1 MLSRIVAIM
10 LCLVAAIACY
20 AMGLHA
26 GIVVFVLLGVMF
38 ELVFWVVLTRRA
50 QPVTKAPKTY

>member
-1 MLSRIVAIM
+1 MVSRIIAIS

-26 GIVVFVLLGVMF
+26 GIVVFGLLGVLF
-38 ELVFWVVLTRRA
+38 ELIFWVVLTRRSDPA
-50 QPVTKAPKTY
+50 TKVTKTL

>member
-1 MLSRIVAIM
+1 MLSRMVIVL

-26 GIVVFVLLGVMF
+26 GIVVFVLLGVMS

-50 QPVTKAPKTY
+50 PPVTKVPKTY